1 LAVIEYVGMIGYGQ
15 CRVLWLDRAVFETS
29 GSFVAI
35 CHLSS
40 SSLSSSGS
48 SSSVPNCGE
57 SPDHP
62 SPNCGESPN
71 PLLLC
76 YLLLPHLHPPLLNQ
90 QFVRADN
97 AKACDLCWK
106 TLSWLGTISLTS
118 ANDVLD
124 PVLWET
130 FFSTTLGSVVP
141 LLSSLLHHNNS
152 PHVQCGCKKLRMD
165 FRIRRT

>member
-1 LAVIEYVGMIGYGQ
+1 MASAV
-15 CRVLWLDRAVFETS
+15 
-29 GSFVAI
+29 SFGLIV
-35 CHLSS
+35 LSS
-40 SSLSSSGS
+40 RLQALLSLSATY
-48 SSSVPNCGE
+48 P
-57 SPDHP
+57 PLPFHPPAHHP

-106 TLSWLGTISLTS
+106 PLSWLGTISLTS